1 MQSTQFLG
9 RIFDFSL
16 KIKFGLILLFRAYVF
31 ASLSI
36 SLVSNRGEQNKLV
49 TASFKQR
56 EQGNLIMRKFNVIAA
71 ICGLGL
77 GFAAAAPA
85 ANAASLSLIPQQ
97 EGEIEL
103 TNLQALDAN
112 QAIDTSAFGFSV
124 TSLQFDFD
132 NSQKVNYGLS
142 RLFVDSKGTANDYG
156 AVKFKAK
163 DGGTTEDEGE
173 FWLRAAAIQD
183 DGVASEGGELEVG
196 RFRFDFERVLEEISI
211 DFFDTESSPF
221 TGILEINGES
231 VNDFLE
237 KQGDGNIQSRT
248 FTNVSSIVLQLG
260 KDNGRGKGDG
270 VTISGLEVV
279 QSVPEPTTTFSLGA
293 LAVAGMFGVKKRKN
307 IKK

>member
-1 MQSTQFLG
+1 
-9 RIFDFSL
+9 
-16 KIKFGLILLFRAYVF
+16 LLRAYVF
-31 ASLSI
+31 ASWSI

-56 EQGNLIMRKFNVIAA
+56 EEGKLIMRKFNVIAA
-71 ICGLGL
+71 VLGLGL

-85 ANAASLSLIPQQ
+85 ANAASLIPQQ
-97 EGEIEL
+97 EGEIRL
-103 TNLQALDAN
+103 KNLGVLDEN
-112 QAIDTSAFGFSV
+112 QAIDTSPFGFSV

-132 NSQKVNYGLS
+132 NRQDVNYGLS
-142 RLFVDSKGTANDYG
+142 RLFVDAKGTENDYG
-156 AVKFKAK
+156 AVKFSTR

-196 RFRFDFERVLEEISI
+196 RFLFEFERELEEISI

-221 TGILEINGES
+221 TGILEINGQS

-248 FTNVSSIVLQLG
+248 FTNVNSIVLQLG
-260 KDNGRGKGDG
+260 KDDGKGKGDG

-293 LAVAGMFGVKKRKN
+293 LAVAGMFSVKKRKN
-307 IKK
+307 LKK